1 MTCPRSHSKEMVKP
15 ASESR
20 SGWLQYKPSLLD
32 VALLVESGPYNR
44 KENGI
49 QVQCYKVTRSTE
61 FKLKF
66 IPLSRQDSISKNV
79 SQLF

>member
-1 MTCPRSHSKEMVKP
+1 MVKP
-15 ASESR
+15 GSESR
-20 SGWLQYKPSLLD
+20 SGWLHKPSLLD

-44 KENGI
+44 RENGT
-49 QVQCYKVTRSTE
+49 QLQCYKVNRSTE

-66 IPLSRQDSISKNV
+66 IPLSQQDSISKNV